1 MHDSERVPAPPGSL
15 VRPGED
21 WASLPPTIDRD
32 WVPAKDRARPRSSR
46 PWVHLV
52 LFLAT
57 VLTTTG
63 CGVGHYLSFSAGF
76 GGHAPSITPS
86 AILAGFWY
94 SGTVLAILGCHEM
107 GHYIACRL
115 YGIDATLPFFLPAP
129 IVLTGTFGAVI
140 RIRDMFPD
148 RRSLFDVGI
157 AGPIAGFVVA
167 VPALFLG
174 LWLSRVEAVPVR
186 FAGLELG
193 EPLLFK
199 AAAWLVWGHIADG
212 FSINLHPMGFAAW
225 FGLIMTALN
234 LIPIGQLDGGHIA
247 YAVLGKRSLWVTTAS
262 AIAGAVIVALY
273 RSVTLGVFFMLA
285 VSMLFVAGLRHPATL
300 DDVVDLGWGRMA
312 LTVLAI
318 VMLVLCFTPVPI
330 EELIPH

>member
-32 WVPAKDRARPRSSR
+32 WVPARDRARPRSSR

-76 GGHAPSITPS
+76 AGHAPSITPS

-115 YGIDATLPFFLPAP
+115 YGIDATLPFFLP
-129 IVLTGTFGAVI
+129 GAN
-140 RIRDMFPD
+140 RPD
-148 RRSLFDVGI
+148 RHVRRSHSHSRHVSGS
-157 AGPIAGFVVA
+157 PVA
-167 VPALFLG
+167 VRRRYCGTHRGFCCRGARAFSRTLAVASRGSAGTAL
-174 LWLSRVEAVPVR
+174 RV
-186 FAGLELG
+186 LELG

-199 AAAWLVWGHIADG
+199 AAAGWSGGTSPTGSV
-212 FSINLHPMGFAAW
+212 S
-225 FGLIMTALN
+225 TC
-234 LIPIGQLDGGHIA
+234 IP
-247 YAVLGKRSLWVTTAS
+247 W
-262 AIAGAVIVALY
+262 
-273 RSVTLGVFFMLA
+273 
-285 VSMLFVAGLRHPATL
+285 
-300 DDVVDLGWGRMA
+300 DLPRGSG
-312 LTVLAI
+312 
-318 VMLVLCFTPVPI
+318 
-330 EELIPH
+330 